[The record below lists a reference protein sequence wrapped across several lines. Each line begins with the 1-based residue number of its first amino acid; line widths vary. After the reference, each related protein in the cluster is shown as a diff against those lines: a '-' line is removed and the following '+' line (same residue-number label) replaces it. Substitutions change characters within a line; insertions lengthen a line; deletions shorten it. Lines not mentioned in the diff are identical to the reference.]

1 GLGVLVALVVGF
13 ELFPYDG
20 PGGPVDPVGFLTGFG
35 NPALVTVV
43 ALLICSK
50 ALDVTGA
57 LHAVARRLG
66 AFWSRSPR
74 TGLLVTLFGVAVASM
89 VMNNTPLVA
98 MVLPVLVAVC
108 LRTKTSVTGVLMPVG
123 FAASIGGMATTIG
136 TSTNLLV

>member
-1 GLGVLVALVVGF
+1 
-13 ELFPYDG
+13 
-20 PGGPVDPVGFLTGFG
+20 
-35 NPALVTVV
+35 ALVTVV

-74 TGLLVTLFGVAVASM
+74 TGLLVTLFGVAVAIM
-89 VMNNTPLVA
+89 VMTNAPLVA
-98 MVLPVLVAVC
+98 LVLPELVAVC
-108 LRTKTSVTGVLMPVG
+108 PRTKTSVTGVLMPVG

-136 TSTNLLV
+136 TSTNLLVVDVSARLGMEPLGMFDFTLPVAIAGSAGL